1 MGLSMSSL
9 DAVLSHIDRDID
21 TALERLFAFL
31 RIPSISTDPAYAGE
45 VKKAAAWLEADIASL
60 GFKAETLP
68 TPGHPVVM
76 GHVAVK
82 KAPHVLFYG
91 HYDVQPVDP
100 LNLWSSPP
108 FEPQMIELE
117 PGRKAIRA
125 RGASDDK
132 GQVMTFLEACRAF
145 KAVRGTLPLGIT
157 LLIEGEEE
165 NGSVNLPAFIKSNKA
180 KLKADVAL
188 ICDTSMWDR
197 KTPAI
202 TTSLRGM
209 VYEEVTITAAN
220 RDLHSGLYGGPAMNP
235 IRVLTTILA
244 DLHDKEG
251 RVALPGF
258 YKGVK
263 DLPKDILADWKRLKL
278 TAKDFLG
285 EIGLSQPAGEKGRL
299 VIEQIAARPTCD
311 VNGIW
316 GGYTGEGSK
325 TVIPSTAHA
334 KISFRLV
341 GDQDPLAIRKA
352 FRAFVEKRL
361 PKDCT
366 VSFIGHKG
374 SRAVQ
379 LPWTMPL
386 LARTREA
393 LSEEWG
399 KKTVLIGSGGSIPVV
414 GDFKETLGLDS
425 LLVGFA
431 LGDDCLHSP
440 NEKYDLVSFH
450 KGIRSWVRII
460 DRLAKAN

>member
-1 MGLSMSSL
+1 MSSL
-9 DAVLSHIDRDID
+9 DAVLSHVDRDID
-21 TALERLFAFL
+21 AALERLFAFL

-76 GHVAVK
+76 GHVSVK
-82 KAPHVLFYG
+82 KTPHVLFYG

-145 KAVRGTLPLGIT
+145 KAVRGQLPLGIT

-180 KLKADVAL
+180 RLKADVAL

-202 TTSLRGM
+202 TTSLRGL
-209 VYEEVTITAAN
+209 VYEEVTITAAS

-235 IRVLTTILA
+235 IRVLSNILA
-244 DLHDKEG
+244 DLHDKDG
-251 RVALPGF
+251 RVTLPGF

-386 LARTREA
+386 LAKTREA

-450 KGIRSWVRII
+450 KGIRSWVRIL
-460 DRLAKAN
+460 DRLARGE